1 MAILKLKPACKDYLW
16 GGHKIR
22 EKYHIESDAEPFAE
36 AWILS
41 ANEKG
46 PSIIENGEYAGM
58 SFREYCETH
67 PEAVGL
73 NPVITGEFRGVSG
86 ESGVTTERFPV
97 LIKFLDAK
105 QSLSLQVHPDDNT
118 AHLLNRDA
126 GKTEFIYILEAEEGA
141 ELIYGL
147 EKEIS
152 FREWRERV
160 YTRKVLDVVHHQKVK
175 AGEGYFV
182 PAGTV
187 HGYGA
192 GILALEIQQNSDV
205 TYRIFDYDRVGKD
218 GKHRPLHLQE
228 AAMAANPG
236 PVPEDFG
243 FDGHLVSCPFFTVDR
258 FTEDFEE
265 YADSSSYVSLVITEG
280 SFTIKN
286 GAEEVAGK
294 PGESFFLPAG
304 SGKIEVR
311 GKGEIFRT
319 RT

>member
-58 SFREYCETH
+58 SFREYCENH

-97 LIKFLDAK
+97 LIKFLDAYK
-105 QSLSLQVHPDDNT
+105 SLSLQVHPDDNT
-118 AHLLNRDA
+118 AHLLNRDT

-160 YTRKVLDVVHHQKVK
+160 YTRKVLDV
-175 AGEGYFV
+175 
-182 PAGTV
+182 GTV
-187 HGYGA
+187 RILHGKGTGA
-192 GILALEIQQNSDV
+192 LREEIQKYVRTVPGVVS
-205 TYRIFDYDRVGKD
+205 
-218 GKHRPLHLQE
+218 
-228 AAMAANPG
+228 AAD
-236 PVPEDFG
+236 EHIQFG
-243 FDGHLVSCPFFTVDR
+243 
-258 FTEDFEE
+258 
-265 YADSSSYVSLVITEG
+265 
-280 SFTIKN
+280 
-286 GAEEVAGK
+286 
-294 PGESFFLPAG
+294 G
-304 SGKIEVR
+304 SGVTVVKF
-311 GKGEIFRT
+311 G
-319 RT
+319 

>member
-58 SFREYCETH
+58 SFCEYCENH

-105 QSLSLQVHPDDNT
+105 KSLSLQVHPDDNT
-118 AHLLNRDA
+118 AHLLNRDT
-126 GKTEFIYILEAEEGA
+126 GETEFIYILEAEEGA
-141 ELIYGL
+141 
-147 EKEIS
+147 
-152 FREWRERV
+152 
-160 YTRKVLDVVHHQKVK
+160 
-175 AGEGYFV
+175 
-182 PAGTV
+182 AGTV

-265 YADSSSYVSLVITEG
+265 YADSSSYVSLVITE
-280 SFTIKN
+280 
-286 GAEEVAGK
+286 
-294 PGESFFLPAG
+294 
-304 SGKIEVR
+304 
-311 GKGEIFRT
+311 
-319 RT
+319 